1 MRKLQGFLLW
11 MALLVL
17 PAFPALSA
25 DLNSSLISAVKEGQE
40 SAALSLLSEGANP
53 NAFDQYGYTATMW
66 AVSRGDSVLLS
77 ALVKAGGDLQ
87 HVPPS
92 FNPVIEAA
100 KVGNAGNLTLLAS
113 IGYNVNKVDAL
124 GNSALMYAAVD
135 GSTTAVQSLLTAKAN
150 INAADIH
157 GQTALIKTAQT
168 GNAAMVLFLAS
179 HGANLNFQ
187 DHFGYSALMWA
198 AHNGQLAVVQ
208 ALLAQNASTSLQ
220 GLDGMTALAIAQKRG
235 YSQIVQ
241 ILKG

>member
-1 MRKLQGFLLW
+1 MRKLARSILW
-11 MALLVL
+11 TALLVL
-17 PAFPALSA
+17 PPFPASA
-25 DLNSSLISAVKEGQE
+25 ANSNSSLITAVKEGQE
-40 SAALSLLSEGANP
+40 NTALSLLSQGANP

-66 AVSRGDSVLLS
+66 AVSRGDSALLS
-77 ALVKAGGDLQ
+77 ALIKAGGDLQ
-87 HVPPS
+87 HVPSS

-100 KVGNAGNLTLLAS
+100 KAGNAGNLTLLAS
-113 IGYNVNKVDAL
+113 LGYNVNGVDAL

-135 GSTTAVQSLLTAKAN
+135 GSTVAVQALLTAKAN
-150 INAADIH
+150 VNAADIH

-208 ALLAQNASTSLQ
+208 ALLAKNASTSLQ
-220 GLDGMTALAIAQKRG
+220 GLDGMTALSIAQKRG
-235 YSQIVQ
+235 YAQIAN